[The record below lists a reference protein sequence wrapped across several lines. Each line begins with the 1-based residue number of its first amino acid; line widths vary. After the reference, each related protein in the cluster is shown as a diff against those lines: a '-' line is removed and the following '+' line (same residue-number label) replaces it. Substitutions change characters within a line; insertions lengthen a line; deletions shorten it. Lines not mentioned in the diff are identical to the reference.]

1 MMGQKCFRCC
11 IMTSNARLAAVLLLS
26 IGSAL
31 FAQSSQTPQQLLEH
45 SREASDLSGTGPY
58 QLQAT
63 VVLNPGAS
71 KEKEIA
77 GTITIVRG
85 KDLYRSE
92 LKLRDY
98 REVRWIKD
106 NMLYIARTQAIPVP
120 KIVALRQ
127 LDRLWRLNVAL
138 DDIRPKLS
146 MEKHHGKQL
155 DCIESRSELPRHRFC
170 FDPTTSVLVKAKGL
184 EGYDLEFQD
193 FNTFEQKYFP
203 KRILFHER
211 DQEVKVLEVRDISIA
226 KANFTADAIT
236 PQDGSLGLPTCDEP
250 IPPRKIKDENP
261 EIPIEQ
267 LKRMGSATVY
277 LYGLVAPNG
286 SVQNISVEYSPH
298 DSFTESAIKAFKQ
311 WRYTPAMCG
320 NQPVPIEIETHILYF
335 IPGR

>member
-1 MMGQKCFRCC
+1 
-11 IMTSNARLAAVLLLS
+11 MTGKVRVAALFLLS
-26 IGSAL
+26 MSAAL
-31 FAQSSQTPQQLLEH
+31 FAESSQTPEQLVEH
-45 SREASDLSGTGPY
+45 SRETSDLAATGAY

-98 REVRWIKD
+98 RETRWIKN
-106 NMLYIARTQAIPVP
+106 NMLYIARTRAIPVP
-120 KIVALRQ
+120 KTVPLRQ
-127 LDRLWRLNVAL
+127 LDRLWHVDVAL
-138 DDIRPKLS
+138 DEIKTKLS
-146 MEKHHGKQL
+146 KEKDHGKQL
-155 DCIESRSELPRHRFC
+155 DCFESRSDLPKHKFC
-170 FDPTTSVLVKAKGL
+170 FDPATSVLVKATGL

-203 KRILFHER
+203 RRILFHER
-211 DQEVKVLEVRDISIA
+211 NQAVLEVRDIGIM
-226 KANFTADAIT
+226 KANLTADAIT

-250 IPPRKIKDENP
+250 VPPRKIKDENP

-267 LKRMGSATVY
+267 LKRVGSATVY

-298 DSFTESAIKAFKQ
+298 DSFTESAIKALKQ

-320 NQPVPIEIETHILYF
+320 NKPVPTEIETHILYF